1 MKFKFLIILTIIL
14 LIIVSG
20 LLFFNKKD
28 ELNVSKVSLD
38 NLEIKNIIKPIN
50 LDNKI
55 IIQKLSDVKLICQSI
70 GCKIKGNIISYQYQ
84 LLGKD
89 LEVSFNIQ
97 DQLYEENSL
106 KFTGFGTIS
115 TVIKNI
121 PKEYEYSAE
130 LLFELKSST
139 DGEKIMEINTHV
151 KSAIIQVASN
161 RVKDYFI
168 EFTMVNISKE
178 FIDKILKD
186 INIIQ

>member
-14 LIIVSG
+14 LIIVSS

-28 ELNVSKVSLD
+28 ELNISKVNLD

-55 IIQKLSDVKLICQSI
+55 VITKLSDVKLICQSI
-70 GCKIKGNIISYQYQ
+70 GCEIKDNIISYHYQ

-89 LEVSFNIQ
+89 LEISFEIQ
-97 DQLYEENSL
+97 DQLYEDNSL

-121 PKEYEYSAE
+121 PKEYDYSAE
-130 LLFELKSST
+130 LLFELITGK
-139 DGEKIMEINTHV
+139 DGEKIMEINTNV

-161 RVKDYFI
+161 KVKDYFI
-168 EFTMVNISKE
+168 EFTMVNVSKE
-178 FIDKILKD
+178 FITKILKD